1 MSEIKEVNIQ
11 NGTYKFF
18 VDMTNIK
25 NFHPNQIKIDKKSY
39 KSIDICYIEYIA
51 VTNFSYTKIN
61 SVDSLYL
68 IIDKADWYIGKTNG
82 NKYLTLVFNDKNK
95 EYWQNTQNFGIILK
109 I

>member
-1 MSEIKEVNIQ
+1 MSEIKEINIQ

-18 VDMTNIK
+18 VDMNSIK
-25 NFHPNQIKIDKKSY
+25 NLHPNQIKIDKKSY
-39 KSIDICYIEYIA
+39 KSIDIYYIEYIA
-51 VTNFSYTKIN
+51 VTNFSHTKIN

-68 IIDKADWYIGKTNG
+68 IIDKADWYIEKTNG

-95 EYWQNTQNFGIILK
+95 EHWQNTQNFGIILK

>member
-1 MSEIKEVNIQ
+1 MVH
-11 NGTYKFF
+11 F
-18 VDMTNIK
+18 VDMTSIK

-39 KSIDICYIEYIA
+39 KSIDIYYIEYIA

-68 IIDKADWYIGKTNG
+68 IIDKADWYIEKTIG
-82 NKYLTLVFNDKNK
+82 NKYLTLIFNDKNK
-95 EYWQNTQNFGIILK
+95 EHWQNTQNFGIILK

>member
-1 MSEIKEVNIQ
+1 
-11 NGTYKFF
+11 
-18 VDMTNIK
+18 MTSIK

-39 KSIDICYIEYIA
+39 KSIDIYYIEYIA

-68 IIDKADWYIGKTNG
+68 IDKADWYIEKTIG
-82 NKYLTLVFNDKNK
+82 NKYLTLIFNDKNK
-95 EYWQNTQNFGIILK
+95 EHWQNTQNFGIILK